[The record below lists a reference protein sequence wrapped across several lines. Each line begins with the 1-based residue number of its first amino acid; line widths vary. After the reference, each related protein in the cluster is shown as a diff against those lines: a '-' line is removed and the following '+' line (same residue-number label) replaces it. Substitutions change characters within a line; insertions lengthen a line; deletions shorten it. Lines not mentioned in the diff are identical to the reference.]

1 MDGFEHEVNEPSHA
15 EVNGA
20 AGEVLADYDTG
31 RVVARFLNP
40 ESGEMV
46 VELHLHPEVAREFA
60 ANLTA
65 ASISVEEHQERH

>member
-1 MDGFEHEVNEPSHA
+1 MDYFEQEVNEPS

-46 VELHLHPEVAREFA
+46 VELHLDPEVAREFA

-65 ASISVEEHQERH
+65 ASISVEEHQKRH

>member
-1 MDGFEHEVNEPSHA
+1 MDDFEHEVNEPSHA

-65 ASISVEEHQERH
+65 ASISVEEHQKRH

>member
-1 MDGFEHEVNEPSHA
+1 MDDFEHEVNEPSK
-15 EVNGA
+15 VNGA

-46 VELHLHPEVAREFA
+46 VELHLAPEVAREFA
-60 ANLTA
+60 ANLTS
-65 ASISVEEHQERH
+65 ASISVEEHQKRH